1 MVYKQDLY
9 TRMFISQK
17 PHKNTKIKYLK
28 YARLL
33 GEFDAKKKKIFF
45 FDLKSFRLT
54 KIYKYKFLK
63 CYKGVPV
70 NQNDLCLPEQKP
82 KIVGHF
88 KTNNFNFLKTFLKI
102 FEQFYCQ

>member
-33 GEFDAKKKKIFF
+33 GEFDAKKKIIFF
-45 FDLKSFRLT
+45 LT
-54 KIYKYKFLK
+54 
-63 CYKGVPV
+63 
-70 NQNDLCLPEQKP
+70 
-82 KIVGHF
+82 
-88 KTNNFNFLKTFLKI
+88 
-102 FEQFYCQ
+102 

>member
-1 MVYKQDLY
+1 MVYKQDPY

-33 GEFDAKKKKIFF
+33 EEFDAKKKKNFF
-45 FDLKSFRLT
+45 FYRKSFRLT

-70 NQNDLCLPEQKP
+70 NQYDLCLPEQKP